1 MTPEA
6 RGRARA
12 ERRMAEEAR
21 RCLAY
26 TRASLEMHE
35 AAGAPAC
42 DGVAEATALA
52 ERLEELALTLE
63 RMAEKRETQDA

>member
-21 RCLAY
+21 HRAKL
-26 TRASLEMHE
+26 TRMDLSFIE
-35 AAGAPAC
+35 AAGVHEPE
-42 DGVAEATALA
+42 GVAEATALA
-52 ERLEELALTLE
+52 ERLEELAQHLE
-63 RMAEKRETQDA
+63 QMAEKREQV